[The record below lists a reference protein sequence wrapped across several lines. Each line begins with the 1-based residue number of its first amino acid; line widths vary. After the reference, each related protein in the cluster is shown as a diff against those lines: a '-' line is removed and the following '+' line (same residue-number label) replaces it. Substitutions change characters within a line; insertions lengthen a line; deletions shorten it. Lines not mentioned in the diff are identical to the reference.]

1 MRIIDAHAH
10 LCRGDYGSLNVV
22 LEQLDEAKIDQA
34 VLVPGG
40 MLDVRKMTK
49 YITGEEKAVTTEPP
63 NDLVEDAMK
72 RYPEKFFGF
81 YCVDPHRG
89 DPVVEEFRE
98 AVGRG
103 FVGLKLAPTVH
114 QFSLTSNTVL
124 KLAELCGELDL
135 PFYSHTV
142 YSPGASTKKM
152 AYLAQ
157 TFPHT
162 KFIIGHMGFGP
173 ADVDA
178 IQYTREN
185 DNLYLETSQGSYLI
199 IKEALE
205 TLGSTKLIFGSEFP
219 MYHPLPSLQTILSLK
234 CNEWELEN
242 ILSRNILRLINR
254 A

>member
-1 MRIIDAHAH
+1 MTIVDAHAH
-10 LCRGDYGSLNVV
+10 LCRKDYGSLPTL
-22 LEQLDEAKIDQA
+22 LEQLGEARIDQA

-49 YITGEEKAVTTEPP
+49 YITGEEKAVTMDPP
-63 NDLVEDAMK
+63 NDLVEAAMNH
-72 RYPEKFFGF
+72 YPERFFGF

-89 DPVVEEFRE
+89 EPVLAELRA

-114 QFSLTSNTVL
+114 QFSLTANTVL
-124 KLAELCGELDL
+124 KLAELCGELNI

-157 TFPHT
+157 TFPQT

-178 IQYTREN
+178 IQYTKAH
-185 DNLYLETSQGSYLI
+185 DNLFLETSQGSYLI
-199 IKEALE
+199 IKEALK
-205 TLGSTKLIFGSEFP
+205 TLGATKLIFGSEFP
-219 MYHPLPSLQTILSLK
+219 MYHPLPALQGIMALK
-234 CNEWELEN
+234 CHESDLEN
-242 ILSRNILRLINR
+242 ILGRNILRLINKL
-254 A
+254 

>member
-1 MRIIDAHAH
+1 
-10 LCRGDYGSLNVV
+10 
-22 LEQLDEAKIDQA
+22 
-34 VLVPGG
+34 
-40 MLDVRKMTK
+40 
-49 YITGEEKAVTTEPP
+49 
-63 NDLVEDAMK
+63 
-72 RYPEKFFGF
+72 
-81 YCVDPHRG
+81 
-89 DPVVEEFRE
+89 
-98 AVGRG
+98 RG

-178 IQYTREN
+178 IQYTKEN

-242 ILSRNILRLINR
+242 ILSRNILRLINI

>member
-10 LCRGDYGSLNVV
+10 LCRGEYGSLPVL
-22 LEQLDEAKIDQA
+22 LEQLGEAEIDQA

-63 NDLVEDAMK
+63 NELIEEACK
-72 RYPEKFFGF
+72 EYPDKFYGF

-89 DPVVEEFRE
+89 DPVLKELRE
-98 AVGRG
+98 AAGRG

-114 QFSLTSNTVL
+114 QFSLTSSTVL
-124 KLAELCGELDL
+124 KLAELCGELGI

-157 TFPHT
+157 TFPNT
-162 KFIIGHMGFGP
+162 TFIIGHMGFGP
-173 ADVDA
+173 ADVEA
-178 IQYTREN
+178 IQYAKEN
-185 DNLYLETSQGSYLI
+185 DNLFLETSQGSYLI
-199 IKEALE
+199 IKDALE
-205 TLGSTKLIFGSEFP
+205 TLGSSKLIFGSEFP

-234 CNEWELEN
+234 CNDWELEN
-242 ILSRNILRLINR
+242 ILGRNMLRLIHR
-254 A
+254 D